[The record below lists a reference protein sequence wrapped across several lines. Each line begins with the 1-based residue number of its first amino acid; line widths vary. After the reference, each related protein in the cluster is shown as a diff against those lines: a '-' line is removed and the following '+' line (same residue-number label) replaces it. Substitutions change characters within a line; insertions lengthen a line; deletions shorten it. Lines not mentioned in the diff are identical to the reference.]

1 MPELKVGAARRDI
14 TPYPA
19 ECGELEMRGSFS
31 RRGTTRV
38 NDPLHARAMYLEGGG
53 DRAALVTLDLIA
65 APRALVLEA
74 RERLRESLGLEP
86 RQVFICATH
95 THSAPKPD
103 HEAYRELFV
112 SGICA
117 AVEEAAADAAPATV
131 RAARSL
137 VYGISFNRRVW
148 QADGTVGMYFGYQS
162 PNIVLLDGPTDP
174 ILGVFS
180 FEREGRPRVVLA
192 NCGLHACTAGG
203 GALSADYPAAFEDC
217 LREVAG
223 EGLHLQFTNAPCGN
237 VNHCDLSRPVE
248 LNPNGILRHRTGA
261 TLAEAAWRSLQQ
273 ATEIDGAPVRAV
285 SKTLTA
291 ATRGYTEEELEAAR
305 RVDVYDSTTWGGD
318 FLEATKKLRVVRCAE
333 WGDSYDLEIGAL
345 RFGEAGLAFMPG
357 EDYVEF
363 AIDIKKRS
371 PLYPH
376 TFAVELANDDISYVP
391 TEAAFERGGYT
402 VYACRFEPGTGE
414 QMAETA
420 LAALRE
426 AAGA

>member
-14 TPYPA
+14 TPYPD
-19 ECGELEMRGSFS
+19 EFGELEMRGSFS
-31 RRGTTRV
+31 RRATLRV
-38 NDPLHARAMYLEGGG
+38 NDPLYARATYFEGGG
-53 DRAALVTLDLIA
+53 DRAALVTLDLIGV
-65 APRALVLEA
+65 PRALTLDVRERLAGGLGLEA
-74 RERLRESLGLEP
+74 R
-86 RQVFICATH
+86 QIFICATH

-103 HEAYRELFV
+103 AEEYRELFV

-131 RAARSL
+131 RAARSV

-162 PNIVLLDGPTDP
+162 PDIVLLDGPTDP

-192 NCGLHACTAGG
+192 NYGLHACTAGG

-217 LREVAG
+217 LREVMR
-223 EGLHLQFTNAPCGN
+223 EELHLQFTNAPCGN

-261 TLAEAAWRSLQQ
+261 KLAEAAWRSLQQ

-291 ATRGYTEEELEAAR
+291 PTRGYTEEELEAAR
-305 RVDVYDSTTWGGD
+305 AVDIYDSSTWGGD
-318 FLEATKKLRVVRCAE
+318 FLEATKKRRVLCCAE

-420 LAALRE
+420 LGALRE
-426 AAGA
+426 VAGA